1 MTIFVTKQTNK
12 QTIKHFFPR
21 KGNERSVRVSQI
33 LHQRTCQILEIDASK
48 IKELKDFLCALIV
61 GQVYS
66 PMENE

>member
-1 MTIFVTKQTNK
+1 MRGV
-12 QTIKHFFPR
+12 
-21 KGNERSVRVSQI
+21 
-33 LHQRTCQILEIDASK
+33 LEFHKYSTRELVKFWSSK